1 MSRNAIPGRPDRRRA
16 SSTRVRILGWYIA
29 ILGISLLLSLI
40 LFRSILLDQ
49 LSDDIDHQL
58 RQEVAEL
65 EQLSTG
71 RNPNTGE
78 PFGDDIAAIFDT
90 FLSRNV
96 PLSGEAFYT
105 FLEGR
110 PYASSITAVRLF
122 DEAEIVGTWSAI
134 TQPTQAE
141 INSAGGRVRYLAVPV
156 VGESGGQ
163 GLFVVAHHLDESRTQ
178 LERTFRTGALIFGG
192 VFAIVSVA
200 SWFAAGRVLRPI
212 SLLTEAAREVE
223 ETNWSERIP
232 VAGDD
237 EIAQLARTFNE
248 MLDRLEEAF
257 VSQRR
262 FIDDASHELRTPITI
277 VRGNLEVM
285 GDDPADW
292 AEVKPLV
299 MDELDRMGRM
309 VEDLLLLARS
319 EHPAFLDPHPID
331 VQELTREIADKIA
344 ALSAERTWEIA
355 DSASVVMVADRDRLT
370 QALMNLARNAVEH
383 SAPGSRI
390 TLGSRCDGSQVLFWI
405 QDEGEGIPEEE
416 REQIF
421 ERFSRGR
428 PGMRRTD
435 GAGLGLAIVKTI
447 AEAHGGRITVESAPR
462 EGSVFRLVLPI
473 DGPQEGR

>member
-1 MSRNAIPGRPDRRRA
+1 MAASRVPRRRERRRA
-16 SSTRVRILGWYIA
+16 SSTRVRILGWHIA
-29 ILGISLLLSLI
+29 ILGISLVLSLV
-40 LFRSILLDQ
+40 LLRSILLDQ

-78 PFGDDIAAIFDT
+78 PFGGDIAAIFDT

-105 FLEGR
+105 FLNGD
-110 PYASSITAVRLF
+110 PYASSITPVQLF
-122 DEAEIVGTWSAI
+122 DETEIVETWSAI

-141 INSAGGRVRYLAVPV
+141 IESQGGRVRYLAVPV
-156 VGESGGQ
+156 LSESGDQ
-163 GLFVVAHHLDESRTQ
+163 GLFVVAHHLDEARSQ
-178 LERTFRTGALIFGG
+178 LERTFRTGALVFGG
-192 VFAIVSVA
+192 VFAVVSVA

-212 SLLTEAAREVE
+212 RMLTEAARRVE
-223 ETNWSERIP
+223 DTNWSERIP
-232 VAGDD
+232 VTGDD
-237 EIAQLARTFNE
+237 EIAQLACTYNE

-257 VSQRR
+257 TSQRR

-277 VRGNLEVM
+277 VRGHLEVM

-292 AEVKPLV
+292 ADVKPLV

-319 EHPAFLDPHPID
+319 EHPEFLDLHPID
-331 VQELTREIADKIA
+331 VHELTHEVAGKIS
-344 ALSAERTWEIA
+344 ALSAERAWVLAET
-355 DSASVVMVADRDRLT
+355 ASVVMVADRDRLT

-383 SAPGSRI
+383 SDAGSHI
-390 TLGSRCDGSQVLFWI
+390 ILGSAYEGSQVRFWI
-405 QDEGEGIPEEE
+405 QDEGVGIPEEE
-416 REQIF
+416 QERIF

-428 PGMRRTD
+428 PGMRRSE

-447 AEAHGGRITVESAPR
+447 AEAHGGRVAVESVPQ